1 MLDIKWF
8 KKTLNI
14 IYQLMKQIVLIIL
27 LSLICHSVVKAQI
40 KADTTLNKCYTID
53 GTYQIQV
60 INSRSQPLMPVNLNK
75 IVLENRDAT
84 KVKYVPL
91 GSIVRIMI
99 LPLSEINKPDFKR
112 EYECIHFSG

>member
-1 MLDIKWF
+1 MKRIALIF
-8 KKTLNI
+8 TLS
-14 IYQLMKQIVLIIL
+14 L
-27 LSLICHSVVKAQI
+27 LSISFVKAQV

-91 GSIVRIMI
+91 GSIVRLMI
-99 LPLSEINKPDFKR
+99 LPLSEINKPDFKPLDQIGYVS
-112 EYECIHFSG
+112 E